1 MVVGRGKG
9 GQGQERM
16 MRVPALALGFAAIL
30 CGSAAA
36 EPRHGASIFGDLK
49 YGPEFSHLDYVNPD
63 APKGGRLTTIGT
75 AGITTFD
82 SFNGYI
88 LKGDAAQGIE
98 LIFDTLMVRA
108 FDEPDAMYG
117 LAAESIDV
125 APDRKSVS
133 FALRPEAKFADGTA
147 LTAEDVCDTF
157 RLIKTEG
164 HERIRITIRDV
175 KSCSVLSPQSVR
187 YDFEGENTRDLP
199 LIVAGLPIFSKAY
212 YQTHDFTKSTL
223 EPPLG
228 SGPYKIGPYR
238 QGQYVSYL
246 RREDYW
252 AKDLPVNRGKYNFDE
267 IRFEYFRD
275 RNAELEALKAGILDL
290 REEFTSKSWAT
301 EYNISAVKEGRLIKE
316 ELPDETMSGAQ
327 GFFINLRREKF
338 QDVRVREALD
348 LAFDF
353 EWSNANLFYNLY
365 TRTASVFEGGDLKA
379 SGKPSPEELELLDQ
393 MRGDLRPEVFEE
405 VYNPP
410 RSNGSGADRKLL
422 RQASELLE
430 AAGWAVK
437 DGVRENAKG
446 EKLTIEFLEDDQ
458 TFERVMNPYIRNLRL
473 IGIDARIRLVDE
485 AQFQQRLK
493 DFDYDI
499 TIQRYVLEQTPG
511 VELRSFFGSQS
522 AQAPGS
528 YNLSGIA
535 LKSVD
540 WLIDK
545 IITAKSREELTIAAR
560 ALDRVLRAEHF
571 WVPHWAKRSYTI
583 VYWDIFD
590 RPAVKP
596 KYDRGIITNWWID
609 KTKAANLRRG
619 P

>member
-1 MVVGRGKG
+1 
-9 GQGQERM
+9 M
-16 MRVPALALGFAAIL
+16 MRVPALALGIAAIL
-30 CGSAAA
+30 CSSAVA

-49 YGPEFSHLDYVNPD
+49 YGPEFSHFDYVNTD
-63 APKGGRLTTIGT
+63 APKGGKLTTIGT

-117 LAAESIDV
+117 LVAKTIDI
-125 APDRKSVS
+125 APDSKSVS

-175 KSCSVLSPQSVR
+175 KSCAALSPDSVR
-187 YDFEGENTRDLP
+187 YDFDGENTRDLP

-212 YQTHDFTKSTL
+212 YATHDFAKSTL
-223 EPPLG
+223 EAPLG

-267 IRFEYFRD
+267 VRFEYFRD

-290 REEFTSKSWAT
+290 REEFTSKAWAT

-327 GFFINLRREKF
+327 GFFINLRRQKF
-338 QDVRVREALD
+338 KDVRVREALD
-348 LAFDF
+348 LTFDF

-365 TRTASVFEGGDLKA
+365 TRTESVFEGGDLKA
-379 SGKPSPEELELLDQ
+379 TGRPSPEELELLDQ
-393 MRGDLRPEVFEE
+393 MRGELRPEVFGD
-405 VYNPP
+405 VYKPP
-410 RSNGSGADRKLL
+410 KSNGSGADRKLL

-430 AAGWAVK
+430 AAGWTVK
-437 DGVRENAKG
+437 NGVRENAKG
-446 EKLTIEFLEDDQ
+446 EKLSIEFLEDDQ

-473 IGIDARIRLVDE
+473 VGIDARIRLVDE

-493 DFDYDI
+493 DFDYDV

-535 LKSVD
+535 IKSVD
-540 WLIDK
+540 RLIDR
-545 IITAKSREELTIAAR
+545 IITAKSREALTTAAR

-583 VYWDIFD
+583 VYWDIFG
-590 RPAVKP
+590 RPAIKP

-609 KTKAANLRRG
+609 KAKAATLRRG

>member
-1 MVVGRGKG
+1 MK
-9 GQGQERM
+9 
-16 MRVPALALGFAAIL
+16 RVPALALGLAAVL
-30 CGSAAA
+30 ASSAAA

-49 YGPEFSHLDYVNPD
+49 YGPDFGHFDYVNPD
-63 APKGGRLTTIGT
+63 APKGGKLTTIGT

-88 LKGDAAQGIE
+88 LKGDAAQGLE

-117 LAAESIDV
+117 LVAQSIDV
-125 APDRKSVS
+125 AADKMSVT

-175 KSCSVLSPQSVR
+175 KSCAVLSPQSMR

-199 LIVAGLPIFSKAY
+199 LILSALPIFSKAY

-238 QGQYVSYL
+238 QGQYVGYP

-301 EYNISAVKEGRLIKE
+301 EYNISSVKEGRLIME

-338 QDVRVREALD
+338 QDVRVRQALD

-353 EWSNANLFYNLY
+353 EWSNTNLFYGLY
-365 TRTASVFEGGDLKA
+365 SRTASVFEGGDLKS
-379 SGKPSPEELELLDQ
+379 SGKPSPQELELLDQ
-393 MRGDLRPEVFEE
+393 MRAELRPEVFEE
-405 VYNPP
+405 VYTPP
-410 RSNGSGADRKLL
+410 KSNGTGADRKLL

-430 AAGWAVK
+430 AAGWVVK
-437 DGVRENAKG
+437 NGVRENAKG
-446 EKLTIEFLEDDQ
+446 EKLTVEFLEDDQ

-473 IGIDARIRLVDE
+473 IGINARIRLVDE

-493 DFDYDI
+493 DFDFDA

-522 AQAPGS
+522 AHAPGS
-528 YNLSGIA
+528 YNLSGVA

-540 WLIDK
+540 RLIDK
-545 IITAKSREELTIAAR
+545 IITAKSREELKIAAW

-571 WVPHWAKRSYTI
+571 WVPHWAKRSHNI
-583 VYWDIFD
+583 VYWDVFG

-609 KTKAANLRRG
+609 KTKAATLRRG